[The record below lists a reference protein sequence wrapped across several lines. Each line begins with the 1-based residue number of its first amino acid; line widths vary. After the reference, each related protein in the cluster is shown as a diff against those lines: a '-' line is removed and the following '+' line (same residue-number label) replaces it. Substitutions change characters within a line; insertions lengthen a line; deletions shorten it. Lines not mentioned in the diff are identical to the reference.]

1 MKPSRSYL
9 QSYFAAAICL
19 LLGLSGCSSDEEGV
33 QYEVPTNLTKPQEEA
48 LVQRVEGKWRAME
61 AWDYGAAYEY
71 TTPNYRRIFPKHLY
85 SKNFSEMLERE
96 LTEVE
101 VLTYDADAAV
111 ASVAVRVM
119 SKPIK
124 FTSAASKAIGALPAT
139 IFEQWI
145 LIDGQWWYSVKV

>member
-1 MKPSRSYL
+1 MLRTDSKVLRATFTAL
-9 QSYFAAAICL
+9 LATTL
-19 LLGLSGCSSDEEGV
+19 LLGLGGCS
-33 QYEVPTNLTKPQEEA
+33 QPQEFTPELEA
-48 LVQRVEGKWRAME
+48 QLQERAAERWRLIIAKDYEG
-61 AWDYGAAYEY
+61 AWEL
-71 TTPNYRRIFPKHLY
+71 TTPNYRTIFPKHLY

-119 SKPIK
+119 SKPVK

-139 IFEQWI
+139 IIEQWI
-145 LIDGQWWYSVKV
+145 LIDGVWWYSAKA

>member
-1 MKPSRSYL
+1 MLHTFSKAL
-9 QSYFAAAICL
+9 KATCATILAISL
-19 LLGLSGCSSDEEGV
+19 VLTLNGCSR
-33 QYEVPTNLTKPQEEA
+33 PQELTPA
-48 LVQRVEGKWRAME
+48 LELQLQERVTERWRLIIGKDYEG
-61 AWDYGAAYEY
+61 AWEL

-85 SKNFSEMLERE
+85 SKNFSEMIDRE

-119 SKPIK
+119 SKPTK
-124 FTSAASKAIGALPAT
+124 FSSAASKAIGALPAT

-145 LIDGQWWYSVKV
+145 LIDGVWWYSAKA

>member
-1 MKPSRSYL
+1 M
-9 QSYFAAAICL
+9 FGVVAALAMAVL
-19 LLGLSGCSSDEEGV
+19 MAGCS
-33 QYEVPTNLTKPQEEA
+33 QPQELTPELELQLQERA
-48 LVQRVEGKWRAME
+48 AERWHLIIAKDYEG
-61 AWDYGAAYEY
+61 AWELM
-71 TTPNYRRIFPKHLY
+71 TPNYRRIFPKHLY
-85 SKNFSEMLERE
+85 SKNFSEMIDRE

-119 SKPIK
+119 SKPTK

-139 IFEQWI
+139 ILEQWI